1 MSGALEWRAGA
12 SARTMKGQ
20 QVASD
25 RHRMTGAAHS
35 RRGRGLFL
43 KSRRRSTRRRARF
56 TPRPL
61 HIIALC
67 LIVAV
72 VSVVLTRAVAMPGPD
87 RSHRAQ
93 ASTGP
98 DEGTGGDTGSEDTG
112 GEGSGGE
119 VPDGESPAPDSP
131 DPDDGAGD
139 EPTAPGDASTRPAPT
154 PAAPPVPPAPSSP
167 PANPPPAG
175 SPTTRPPQP
184 PTTPPTSPPATV
196 PSPSPAPAASY
207 EAEARGNVL
216 TGTARAVACS
226 GCSGGKKIGHLG
238 NGTATLQFTGVR
250 ATTAGPTVLTLA
262 YVNGGSAPRTAEL
275 SVNGGP
281 ATTLTFPVT
290 RDWNT
295 TATLRVTVTLNAGAN
310 TVKFS
315 DAASAPDFDKLT
327 VG

>member
-1 MSGALEWRAGA
+1 M
-12 SARTMKGQ
+12 
-20 QVASD
+20 
-25 RHRMTGAAHS
+25 
-35 RRGRGLFL
+35 FL

-56 TPRPL
+56 APRPL
-61 HIIALC
+61 HIVALC

-87 RSHRAQ
+87 RSHGAQ
-93 ASTGP
+93 ATTGP
-98 DEGTGGDTGSEDTG
+98 DEGTGEDTG

-119 VPDGESPAPDSP
+119 APDGESPAPDSP

-154 PAAPPVPPAPSSP
+154 PAAPPVPPAP
-167 PANPPPAG
+167 NPPLTGP
-175 SPTTRPPQP
+175 PTTRPSQP
-184 PTTPPTSPPATV
+184 PTTPPTSPPATA
-196 PSPSPAPAASY
+196 PSPSPSAAPAASY

-216 TGTARAVACS
+216 TGTARAVTCS

-262 YVNGGSAPRTAEL
+262 YVNGGSVPRTAQL

-295 TATLRVTVTLNAGAN
+295 TGTLRVTVTLNAGAN